1 MLAGAEAAFY
11 TENDPTDVPV
21 CRYLNVLNLK
31 PNPTETINYLLHLE
45 LDSGL
50 QIVGL
55 SSQVIVM
62 GHQGG
67 ELASLNV

>member
-1 MLAGAEAAFY
+1 MQIFKCTEAKNQ
-11 TENDPTDVPV
+11 TQQ
-21 CRYLNVLNLK
+21 K
-31 PNPTETINYLLHLE
+31 QSINYLLHLE